1 MRGSSLLLSL
11 TASLICQAQPSIQ
24 PDTIEHK
31 KHLAAV
37 ATTQLVGYGG
47 TLIALDQTWYSQY
60 PKSKLHA
67 YNDWGEWKQLD
78 KIGHVYGCYIQGKT
92 SMELYRWAGL
102 SRKKQIWIGGLT
114 GTAFQTLIEYMDGR
128 SAEWGWSWGD
138 VAANLTGSALLIG
151 QELAWNEQRIHLKF
165 SFHPTRYSDP
175 ELQSRSEELYG
186 SSWTTRMLK
195 DYNAQTYWASFR
207 LRSFFPKSRIPD
219 WLCLSIGTGA
229 DGLWGGY
236 NNWKTDENG
245 FVVFDRSDIARSRQ
259 WYLAPDIDFTRI
271 PTKKKW
277 MRVVLFTLNAFKL
290 PSPALEY
297 KSGRWKLHGL
307 YF

>member
-1 MRGSSLLLSL
+1 MG
-11 TASLICQAQPSIQ
+11 
-24 PDTIEHK
+24 
-31 KHLAAV
+31 
-37 ATTQLVGYGG
+37 
-47 TLIALDQTWYSQY
+47 
-60 PKSKLHA
+60 
-67 YNDWGEWKQLD
+67 
-78 KIGHVYGCYIQGKT
+78 
-92 SMELYRWAGL
+92 MEL
-102 SRKKQIWIGGLT
+102 
-114 GTAFQTLIEYMDGR
+114 
-128 SAEWGWSWGD
+128 GD

-175 ELQSRSEELYG
+175 ELQSRSKELYG

-207 LRSFFPKSRIPD
+207 LRSYFPKSRIPD

-245 FVVFDRSDIARSRQ
+245 SVVFDRSDIARSRQ

-271 PTKKKW
+271 PTKKMDAGCFVHPKCLQIAQSGTGIQIGSLEAA
-277 MRVVLFTLNAFKL
+277 RPLFLIPNFVVCV
-290 PSPALEY
+290 
-297 KSGRWKLHGL
+297 
-307 YF
+307 